1 MSERGAVSV
10 LAAVIVL
17 VAGLAAAGVARVG
30 AAAVLQARA
39 DAAADAAALAA
50 ADALALGRDGGA
62 ARAAA
67 SAVASDNGARL
78 LTCDCRGRH
87 AEVAVRIDARGALG
101 SATGGVV
108 GRARAEVTV
117 DPALSGARP

>member
-1 MSERGAVSV
+1 MSERGSVSV
-10 LAAVIVL
+10 LAVVIVL
-17 VAGLAAAGVARVG
+17 VAGLAAAGLARVG

-50 ADALALGRDGGA
+50 ADALALGRGGVA

-67 SAVASDNGARL
+67 SAVASDNGAHL
-78 LTCDCRGRH
+78 VTCDCRGRH
-87 AEVAVRIDARGALG
+87 AEVAVRIDGRGALG
-101 SATGGVV
+101 SATRDVV

-117 DPALSGARP
+117 DPVASGARP